1 MPIPTCP
8 SGCDADL
15 PIVAFNECAP
25 EVNSG
30 QISVIYLTNRN
41 YPLTDWTDLVEWTA
55 RLSNTSTD
63 SSAIRTLFVTGSWP
77 VPEKAEKVI
86 SLGRTIYSPGK
97 ENLAFRIDETNQ
109 INHDFMRELQCGGQY
124 TIWPATGQLGDEGKL
139 IWGGNAGI
147 EAAISIGQNV
157 PESTD
162 ENITY
167 DGTAK
172 WTAKFPPE
180 RTGTDLIS

>member
-8 SGCDADL
+8 EGCEAEL
-15 PIVAFNECAP
+15 PVVSFDECSP

-41 YPLTDWTDLVEWTA
+41 NPLTSWTDLAEWSA

-77 VPEKAEKVI
+77 PPEKTEKTI
-86 SLGRTIYSPGK
+86 SLQRKIYSDGN
-97 ENLAFRIDETNQ
+97 ETLTFRIDETNQ
-109 INHDFMRELQCGGQY
+109 INHDFIREMQCGGQY
-124 TIWPATGQLGDEGKL
+124 TIWPATGQIGDDGKL
-139 IWGGNAGI
+139 IWGGNEGI
-147 EAAISIGQNV
+147 EVAISIGQNV
-157 PESTD
+157 PESVD

-172 WTAKFPPE
+172 WTSKFPPE
-180 RTGTDLIS
+180 RKGTDLIS